1 MNPAPGAARASKAQK
16 CHSYLRLGRGGG
28 LQRAV
33 AIYAMDFRYY
43 FVQAP
48 GGGRPGT
55 AAETFLRP
63 RWGDFVS
70 IHYRSERKVAPMAG
84 LGYFV
89 GPSTTH
95 PELATV
101 LVRTPFQSEGVVYGP
116 GTQRQWVGH
125 PSFLCPADG
134 TYSVPDPAGAALQAP
149 PAPPAWTAAVR
160 RLHHSQQQQQ
170 QQRQQQQQQQR
181 QQQQQQQ
188 PAARKKSEDQE
199 FRAIMEAAQRQG
211 RAEVAA
217 RQ

>member
-1 MNPAPGAARASKAQK
+1 ME
-16 CHSYLRLGRGGG
+16 L
-28 LQRAV
+28 
-33 AIYAMDFRYY
+33 RYY
-43 FVQAP
+43 FVEAP

-55 AAETFLRP
+55 AAETFLCP

-89 GPSTTH
+89 GPSIH

-101 LVRTPFQSEGVVYGP
+101 MVLTTFESGGVVYGP
-116 GTQRQWVGH
+116 ENERQWVSH

-134 TYSVPDPAGAALQAP
+134 PYSVPDPAGAAP
-149 PAPPAWTAAVR
+149 PALMPQAWTAGAR
-160 RLHHSQQQQQ
+160 RLHHSQQQQL
-170 QQRQQQQQQQR
+170 
-181 QQQQQQQ
+181 
-188 PAARKKSEDQE
+188 PAAPPAAPPARSEDQE
-199 FRAIMEAAQRQG
+199 FRAIMEAAQTQG